1 MGKFWLVVL
10 ILMLVAMFRST
21 VLVEQKYGR
30 SNLVIDEELI
40 VNNYPEFSK
49 NVQYFDTD
57 YGRLVTNRWPKYEKG
72 EILLVKGQY
81 LEEKEAIWFP
91 EVSSRSKP
99 TGIQGLFNSIRSGI
113 SHKINH
119 YFDHQSSE
127 LILGM
132 LIGQNDLTPDLSE
145 QLKRSGVIHVVV
157 VSGQNLTMI
166 FAFLALWGRYKRRK
180 VFLIISV
187 ITLSVYV
194 FLVGMDPPVVRAYL
208 MILVVILA
216 ELLGRKYSSVQALV
230 LTAAVMVA
238 YNPLYIGEVSFR
250 LSFLASLGVLMGIK
264 VTSLLNMP
272 QKGFFKYLVE
282 VYITSYFAWLMTAPV
297 IIISFGSLSVVAPI
311 VNLLVLWLVPV
322 IMIGGTVSVLLPDFL
337 SSFFSYFLQILL
349 NGFLVIVKSFAEI
362 DADIYEANSSISL
375 YIVILSY
382 ILILTLIKLIIK
394 IK

>member
-1 MGKFWLVVL
+1 MGKFWFVIL
-10 ILMLVAMFRST
+10 ILLLVAMFRST
-21 VLVEQKYGR
+21 VLVEQKYWP
-30 SNLVIDEELI
+30 SDLVIDEELK

-57 YGRLVTNRWPKYEKG
+57 YGRLVTDRWPKFEKG
-72 EILLVKGQY
+72 EILLVKGEY
-81 LEEKEAIWFP
+81 LVEKEAIWFP
-91 EVSSRSKP
+91 EIDSISKP
-99 TGIQGLFNSIRSGI
+99 TGIQGFLNVIRNSISY
-113 SHKINH
+113 KINH

-166 FAFLALWGRYKRRK
+166 FAFLALWGRYTRRK
-180 VFLIISV
+180 VFLMISV
-187 ITLSVYV
+187 MILSVYV

-230 LTAAVMVA
+230 LTAVVMVA

-250 LSFLASLGVLMGIK
+250 LSFLASLGVLVGIK
-264 VTSLLNMP
+264 VTTLLNMA
-272 QKGFFKYLVE
+272 QKGFLKYLVE
-282 VYITSYFAWLMTAPV
+282 VYITSFFAWLMTAPV

-311 VNLLVLWLVPV
+311 VNLAVLWLVPI
-322 IMIGGTVSVLLPDFL
+322 IMVGGTIFMLVPDFL
-337 SSFFSYFLQILL
+337 SSIFSYFLQILV
-349 NGFLVIVKSFAEI
+349 NGFLVVVKEFAKI
-362 DADIYEANSSISL
+362 DIDIYEANSNISL
-375 YIVILSY
+375 YIVIFSY
-382 ILILTLIKLIIK
+382 ILILTLIKLFLK